1 MADMAEGAA
10 TGSAEPYNEA
20 VATAG
25 LFLLITAIITLAFSL
40 ASWGTAE
47 TPIAV
52 LFGAVALITFATS
65 ISCFISQATEDSTA

>member
-40 ASWGTAE
+40 ASWDSCAVRRRGADHVRHQHQLLHISGNRGQHGVTA
-47 TPIAV
+47 
-52 LFGAVALITFATS
+52 
-65 ISCFISQATEDSTA
+65 